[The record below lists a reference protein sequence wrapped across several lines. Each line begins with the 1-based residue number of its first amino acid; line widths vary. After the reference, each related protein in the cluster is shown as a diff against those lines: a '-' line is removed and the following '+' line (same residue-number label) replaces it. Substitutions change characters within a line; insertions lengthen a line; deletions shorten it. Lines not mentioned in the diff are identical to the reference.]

1 MVRLIKVVMVVI
13 FTGKKNKTIVKPSG
27 IPPNAINGVLFPH
40 FEFVLSSGTSIEYEA
55 EFFPSG
61 IVMLLY
67 LLLLLLELYFY
78 LSANKSMSIKEEF
91 YLLLVNLQK

>member
-40 FEFVLSSGTSIEYEA
+40 FEFVLSD
-55 EFFPSG
+55 
-61 IVMLLY
+61 
-67 LLLLLLELYFY
+67 
-78 LSANKSMSIKEEF
+78 K
-91 YLLLVNLQK
+91 